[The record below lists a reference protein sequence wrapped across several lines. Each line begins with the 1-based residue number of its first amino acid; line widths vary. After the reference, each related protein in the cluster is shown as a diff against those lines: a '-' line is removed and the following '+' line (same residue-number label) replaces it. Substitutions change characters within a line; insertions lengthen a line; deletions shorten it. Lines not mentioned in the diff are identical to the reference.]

1 MKIRVLHIIGKMDRA
16 GAETMLMNLYRH
28 INREEIQFDF
38 VTFTYDKGD
47 YDEEILSLGGQIIPI
62 IGQNAFIRM
71 LKLFN
76 FLKSNPEYQIIH
88 AHTLLSNGFHLIA
101 AKMAHIKYFISHAHN
116 TSNGKYGF
124 IARLYE
130 KISIYLNTNYSD
142 FRIACGREAGNYLF
156 SNSST
161 VKILPNAVDLE
172 KFNTISQNHSNY
184 IQNNLE
190 GKGLKIIQVGRLQ
203 EVKNYKFSL
212 EVVEKL
218 SKLNFSFTL
227 YIIGKGPLL
236 SYLEESVKS
245 KQLSKYVKFLGVR
258 TDIPELMAGA
268 DCMIMPSLNEGFPV
282 VLVESQSIGLKS
294 FVSDRIAKEV
304 DLGLELVE
312 FLNIDDIEP
321 WVSSLKSYSKI
332 ESDSAIRKETLMHLG
347 FDIRSNAEYLMNL
360 YQSLSHK

>member
-16 GAETMLMNLYRH
+16 GAENMLMNLYRH
-28 INREEIQFDF
+28 INRDEIQFDF

-62 IGQNAFIRM
+62 VGQNAFIRM

-88 AHTLLSNGFHLIA
+88 AHTLLSNVFHLIA
-101 AKMAHIKYFISHAHN
+101 AKMAHIKCFISHAHS
-116 TSNGKYGF
+116 TSNGKYG
-124 IARLYE
+124 IIPRLYE
-130 KISIYLNTNYSD
+130 KISIYLNANYSD

-156 SNSST
+156 SNSSM
-161 VKILPNAVDLE
+161 VKILPNAIDLE
-172 KFNTISQNHSNY
+172 KFNTISQNYSNY

-190 GKGLKIIQVGRLQ
+190 GDGLKIIQVGRLQ

-212 EVVEKL
+212 EIVEKL
-218 SKLNFSFTL
+218 SELNFSFTL

-236 SYLEESVKS
+236 SSLEEYVNS
-245 KQLSKYVKFLGVR
+245 KRLNKYVKFLGLR
-258 TDIPELMAGA
+258 EDIPELMASA

-294 FVSDRIAKEV
+294 FVSDRVAKEV
-304 DLGLELVE
+304 DLGFELVD
-312 FLNIDDIEP
+312 FLTINDVKP
-321 WVSSLKSYSKI
+321 WVERLRSHKKSQ
-332 ESDSAIRKETLMHLG
+332 SDSTIRNEALAQLG

-360 YQSLSHK
+360 YQSIIYK

>member
-1 MKIRVLHIIGKMDRA
+1 MIRVLHVIGKMDRA
-16 GAETMLMNLYRH
+16 GAETMLMNLYRN
-28 INREEIQFDF
+28 IDRDQIQFDF
-38 VTFTYDKGD
+38 ITFTYEEGD
-47 YDEEILSLGGQIIPI
+47 YDSEIIELGGKIIPI
-62 IGQNAFIRM
+62 VGTNAISRM
-71 LKLFN
+71 MHLTS
-76 FLKSNPEYQIIH
+76 FLKSHPEYQIIH
-88 AHTLLSNGFHLIA
+88 AHTLLSNSFHLIA
-101 AKMAHIKYFISHAHN
+101 AKIAKVKYFISHSHN
-116 TSNGKYGF
+116 TSNGKFSF
-124 IARLYE
+124 ISRIYE

-142 FRIACGREAGNYLF
+142 FRIACGKEAGDYLF
-156 SNSST
+156 SHAT
-161 VKILPNAVDLE
+161 DVKILPNAVDLD
-172 KFNTISQNHSNY
+172 KFNIISKKYSNY
-184 IQNNLE
+184 IQNNLDGE
-190 GKGLKIIQVGRLQ
+190 GLKIIQVGRLQ

-236 SYLEESVKS
+236 SSLEESVKS

-321 WVSSLKSYSKI
+321 WVTSLKSYSKI
-332 ESDSAIRKETLMHLG
+332 ESSSAIRKETLKHLG
-347 FDIRSNAEYLMNL
+347 FDISSNAEYLMNL
-360 YQSLSHK
+360 YQSITHK